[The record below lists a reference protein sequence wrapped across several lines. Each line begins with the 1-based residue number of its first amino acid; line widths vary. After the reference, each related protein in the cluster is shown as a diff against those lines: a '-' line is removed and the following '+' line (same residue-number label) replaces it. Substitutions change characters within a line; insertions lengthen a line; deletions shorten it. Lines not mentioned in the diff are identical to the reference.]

1 MLVPITAHAYERPT
15 VGTQGN
21 RRDFSQRS
29 FRVETGFHFTRFNVP
44 QTNSPE
50 AKLVLITTHAYEH
63 PTIGTQGNRRDTTR
77 ISRCE
82 GFRVFAGFR
91 FPETN
96 GAIITLTNEHGPIGA
111 EFYRKN
117 PIGMPFKSSKVLSA
131 SRVPNVNSVIRAS
144 TGERAA
150 VRTEDNSMNCF
161 RMSAK
166 RDWPFC
172 VG

>member
-1 MLVPITAHAYERPT
+1 MAGYGSPNSCSSILPAQPVRVFITIHASEDLARGSESKRLDT
-15 VGTQGN
+15 VSMSPSEGCLIFPG
-21 RRDFSQRS
+21 
-29 FRVETGFHFTRFNVP
+29 FNVP
-44 QTNSPE
+44 ETNST
-50 AKLVLITTHAYEH
+50 V
-63 PTIGTQGNRRDTTR
+63 
-77 ISRCE
+77 
-82 GFRVFAGFR
+82 V
-91 FPETN
+91 
-96 GAIITLTNEHGPIGA
+96 TLTNEHTPIGA

-117 PIGMPFKSSKVLSA
+117 PIGMLFKSSKVLSA

-150 VRTEDNSMNCF
+150 VRTEDNSMNCL